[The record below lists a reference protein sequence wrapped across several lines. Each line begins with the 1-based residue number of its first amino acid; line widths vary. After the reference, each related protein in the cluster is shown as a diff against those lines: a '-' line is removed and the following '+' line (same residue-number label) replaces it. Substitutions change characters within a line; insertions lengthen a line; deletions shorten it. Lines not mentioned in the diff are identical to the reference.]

1 MQVFNVRARFR
12 KGSACT
18 LHFSPPCKKREIGHL
33 ARVYFLARKLARV
46 WFAVQVGLQGRR
58 AAPAPRVLLMSCCE
72 KAAGLR
78 DTDLLELN
86 PFPEMSQSQYCR

>member
-1 MQVFNVRARFR
+1 VTAAKPKLFE
-12 KGSACT
+12 GP
-18 LHFSPPCKKREIGHL
+18 HFGTGGL
-33 ARVYFLARKLARV
+33 
-46 WFAVQVGLQGRR
+46 VGLQGRR